1 MHKLHSKQKKNV
13 WSPVF
18 VSNYALARP
27 IGIVSN
33 GYDRSVLSEGHKD
46 YFKDW
51 TQPTFPIFTFLF
63 WLNETAILLK

>member
-1 MHKLHSKQKKNV
+1 MHKLHSKEKKNV

-33 GYDRSVLSEGHKD
+33 GYDRSVLSEGHKN

-51 TQPTFPIFTFLF
+51 TQSQPFQFLPF
-63 WLNETAILLK
+63 FSFDSMKRPYC